1 MCVNLRRSNTG
12 AARKKPKT
20 AKNWTK
26 TQLVLEL
33 DCIRSGLV
41 GSLKLGNVGSCR
53 VDCQKFLININM
65 QFTRRSFKK
74 PINYMSVVM
83 ADDFKIIILWMSNV
97 ICFSI
102 NF

>member
-1 MCVNLRRSNTG
+1 VLTCELRRLNTG

-20 AKNWTK
+20 TKNWTK

-33 DCIRSGLV
+33 DCVRSGFV

-53 VDCQKFLININM
+53 VDCQKFLINM

-74 PINYMSVVM
+74 PINRMSVVT